1 MSYICET
8 IIITKSDFF
17 WKKSRFHWNL
27 SPKPE
32 AGNIFQVLAVTK
44 RSMPGSIIPFSNNSA
59 SIKQCSLHRK
69 PRQQKNIIKI
79 FLIFAM
85 LFEKVCAVKPA
96 LIPTFHSSSGCKT
109 KYCWKFHW
117 FKALSSFTV
126 LAIKKEKST
135 HKAQLP
141 ACALTFCPL
150 NILYYIPGWLI
161 HNTYLINPNAEWKCW
176 YFLITTISSWL
187 YSPLALKFFASWF
200 FLGQDSQ
207 AGLRFE
213 FGVFSLLYSHVLTL
227 FSLTSRLR
235 TTFSCVQP
243 VPHVFFINRCWSFLT
258 LKHLL

>member
-17 WKKSRFHWNL
+17 WKKSCFHWNL

-44 RSMPGSIIPFSNNSA
+44 SSMPGSIIPFSNNSA
-59 SIKQCSLHRK
+59 SIKRCSLHRK

-85 LFEKVCAVKPA
+85 LFVKVCAVKPA

-117 FKALSSFTV
+117 FKALSSFTI

-161 HNTYLINPNAEWKCW
+161 HNTCLIKPQCRVEMLIFPYHNHKLMTLLSIGFKVFCQLIFFKAKTLKQVWGLSSG
-176 YFLITTISSWL
+176 YFLCFTHM
-187 YSPLALKFFASWF
+187 F
-200 FLGQDSQ
+200 
-207 AGLRFE
+207 
-213 FGVFSLLYSHVLTL
+213 
-227 FSLTSRLR
+227 
-235 TTFSCVQP
+235 
-243 VPHVFFINRCWSFLT
+243 NSFLLDQQT
-258 LKHLL
+258 VNNLLLCPTCPPRFLH

>member
-44 RSMPGSIIPFSNNSA
+44 RSMPDSSIPFSNNSA
-59 SIKQCSLHRK
+59 SIKWCSLHRK

-85 LFEKVCAVKPA
+85 LFEKVCAVKPP

-109 KYCWKFHW
+109 KYCWKIHW
-117 FKALSSFTV
+117 FKALSSFTL

-161 HNTYLINPNAEWKCW
+161 HNTYLIKPQCRVEM
-176 YFLITTISSWL
+176 LIFPYHNHKLMTLLSIGFKVFCQLIFFRTRLSSRSEVWVRGI
-187 YSPLALKFFASWF
+187 FFA
-200 FLGQDSQ
+200 
-207 AGLRFE
+207 
-213 FGVFSLLYSHVLTL
+213 LLTC
-227 FSLTSRLR
+227 F
-235 TTFSCVQP
+235 
-243 VPHVFFINRCWSFLT
+243 NSFLFDQQT
-258 LKHLL
+258 VNNLLLCPTCPPRFLH